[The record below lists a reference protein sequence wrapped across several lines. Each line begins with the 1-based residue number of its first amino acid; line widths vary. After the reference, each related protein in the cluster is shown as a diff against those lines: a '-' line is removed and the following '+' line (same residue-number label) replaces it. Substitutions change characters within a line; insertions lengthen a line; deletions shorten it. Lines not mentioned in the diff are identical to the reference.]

1 MVGPLTAFRV
11 ATINVGSLDTREN
24 EVAETL
30 RRRKVD
36 VPVACHQELRT
47 RGEGTRY
54 IMGDIA
60 RYKLYYIGNESGSS
74 AVGIMV
80 QEKWDKHVIA
90 VNRVSSRIIT
100 IKLLVGKCSLTVMSV
115 YAPQRGLTTAVKNA
129 FFAELTHVTA
139 KVEEK
144 DIFILGGDLNG
155 HAGQSSSG

>member
-36 VPVACHQELRT
+36 VACLQELRT
-47 RGEGTRY
+47 RGQGARY

-100 IKLLVGKCSLTVMSV
+100 IKLL
-115 YAPQRGLTTAVKNA
+115 
-129 FFAELTHVTA
+129 
-139 KVEEK
+139 
-144 DIFILGGDLNG
+144 
-155 HAGQSSSG
+155 